1 MTPLRQRMLEEL
13 QRRNYS
19 QTTIE
24 SYILAVKEF
33 AEYFGKSPAL
43 LGAEAV
49 RRYQLYLINEKKL
62 APQTVKV
69 RMSALRFLYWKT
81 LKRRDLYFDDMP
93 LPKTPMRLPVVLS
106 PEEVIRLIEAA
117 SSLMHRTMLILL
129 YATGIRRAEV
139 RLLKVSDIDSNR
151 MVIHIQQGKGQR
163 DRDLPMTPKLLE
175 ALRDYWRWARPKVYL
190 FPSPCS
196 ADDQEEPISSKTVW
210 NVCHEAAVRAGLTKR
225 IGPHTLR
232 HTFATQHLDSE
243 TDLRTIQHLLGHA
256 DLKNTLV
263 YLHLS
268 QHHVRAAINPL
279 DQIILNPYGLKAP
292 SENDPS

>member
-1 MTPLRQRMLEEL
+1 MYTV
-13 QRRNYS
+13 
-19 QTTIE
+19 E

-33 AEYFGKSPAL
+33 AVYCGKSPAS
-43 LGAEAV
+43 LGAEDV

-62 APQTVKV
+62 APHTIKV

-81 LKRRDLYFDDMP
+81 LKRRDLHFDDMP
-93 LPKTPMRLPVVLS
+93 MPKAPRKLPLVLS
-106 PEEVIRLIEAA
+106 PQEVTRLIEGA
-117 SSLMHRTMLILL
+117 SSLMHRTILIVL
-129 YATGIRRAEV
+129 YATGIRRAELT
-139 RLLKVSDIDSNR
+139 LLKVSNIDSEC
-151 MVIHIQQGKGQR
+151 MVVHIRKGKGQR

-196 ADDQEEPISSKTVW
+196 TGDEEEPISPKTVW
-210 NVCHEAAVRAGLTKR
+210 NVCHEAAVRASLTKT

-232 HTFATQHLDSE
+232 HSFATHHLDAG
-243 TDLRTIQHLLGHA
+243 TDLRTIQYLLGHA

-268 QHHVRAAINPL
+268 QHHMRAAANPL
-279 DQIILNPYGLKAP
+279 DQLTLNTYGLQPPPEK
-292 SENDPS
+292 DPS

>member
-1 MTPLRQRMLEEL
+1 
-13 QRRNYS
+13 
-19 QTTIE
+19 
-24 SYILAVKEF
+24 
-33 AEYFGKSPAL
+33 
-43 LGAEAV
+43 
-49 RRYQLYLINEKKL
+49 
-62 APQTVKV
+62 
-69 RMSALRFLYWKT
+69 
-81 LKRRDLYFDDMP
+81 
-93 LPKTPMRLPVVLS
+93 
-106 PEEVIRLIEAA
+106 
-117 SSLMHRTMLILL
+117 MHRTMLILL

-151 MVIHIQQGKGQR
+151 MVIHIQQGKGRR

-175 ALRDYWRWARPKVYL
+175 ALRDYWRWAKPRVYL

-196 ADDQEEPISSKTVW
+196 ANDQEQPISSKTVW
-210 NVCHEAAVRAGLTKR
+210 NVVHEAAVRAGLAKR

-232 HTFATQHLDSE
+232 HSFATQHLDSE

-279 DQIILNPYGLKAP
+279 DQITLNTYGLKPP
-292 SENDPS
+292 SETNPS

>member
-1 MTPLRQRMLEEL
+1 MLEEL

-19 QTTIE
+19 QATIDA
-24 SYILAVKEF
+24 YIPAVKEF
-33 AEYFGKSPAL
+33 ADYFGKSPML
-43 LGAEAV
+43 LGAEDV

-62 APQTVKV
+62 SPQTVRV

-81 LKRRDLYFDDMP
+81 LKRRDLYFDD
-93 LPKTPMRLPVVLS
+93 LLIPKAPKRLPVVLS

-151 MVIHIQQGKGQR
+151 MVIHIKQGKGQR

-175 ALRDYWRWARPKVYL
+175 SLRDYWRWAKPRVYL

-196 ADDQEEPISSKTVW
+196 AHDPEKPISSKTVW
-210 NVCHEAAVRAGLTKR
+210 NVVHEAAVRAGLTKR

-232 HTFATQHLDSE
+232 HTFATQHLDSD
-243 TDLRTIQHLLGHA
+243 TDLLTIQHLLGHA
-256 DLKNTLV
+256 DLKNTLP

-268 QHHVRAAINPL
+268 QRHVRAAINPL
-279 DQIILNPYGLKAP
+279 DQITLNTYGLKPP
-292 SENDPS
+292 SESNPS